1 VRPEAALGL
10 RPVPLNRGFAAPQS
24 CRWRHGQPLKRLGQR
39 VPQDGFGAPL
49 GHPGPPLS
57 CPRQPRHGGGRTAP
71 RSPQSRLTWAVGV
84 TGKLF
89 LRRLGPPRARAE
101 AGGGGGGEGRR
112 RGIARWCVGR
122 SPPPLVSPDRLAQVA
137 SRCKGALLPLTCG
150 RSGGASRARRRLPV
164 AARAGTGASGSD
176 ATFLVGT
183 SSRRSSGA
191 SSTSPTACP
200 RHCPLTRANPLVQVA
215 CCGAPRPR
223 RVLRGRTVGTRRHTP
238 RAPLCHTVPSPPAG
252 PCPRAPQ
259 HAALLFHDRPCYC
272 CAGAR
277 SCEPGHA
284 PASSIPEHMHMTPPP
299 FYNRRA
305 RRDAHLLLWLLRYAD
320 ERACVSPVLTFI
332 GRGDKQAHLA
342 EIF

>member
-1 VRPEAALGL
+1 MRPEAALGL

-24 CRWRHGQPLKRLGQR
+24 CRWRPRQPLKRLGQR

-57 CPRQPRHGGGRTAP
+57 CPRQPRHDGGRPAP
-71 RSPQSRLTWAVGV
+71 PVRKVGSPGRSASSGSSSGASD
-84 TGKLF
+84 
-89 LRRLGPPRARAE
+89 RRRALGPRRA
-101 AGGGGGGEGRR
+101 AGAAGKNGAVALRDGVLAGH
-112 RGIARWCVGR
+112 
-122 SPPPLVSPDRLAQVA
+122 PTPLVSPDRLAQVA

-164 AARAGTGASGSD
+164 AARTGTGASRSD

-191 SSTSPTACP
+191 SSAPTSPTACP

-238 RAPLCHTVPSPPAG
+238 RAPLCHTVPSPSSRPFALL
-252 PCPRAPQ
+252 PPRAPSRSSSRT
-259 HAALLFHDRPCYC
+259 ALAIVVPV
-272 CAGAR
+272 
-277 SCEPGHA
+277 PA
-284 PASSIPEHMHMTPPP
+284 PVSQGMP
-299 FYNRRA
+299 
-305 RRDAHLLLWLLRYAD
+305 WLHP
-320 ERACVSPVLTFI
+320 SPST
-332 GRGDKQAHLA
+332 RT
-342 EIF
+342 